1 MITLISTDRCKALP
15 LLSARTAV
23 SALVFAGYTLAAQA
37 TVASGP
43 GPVFEKA
50 PAPVTVEQNAAK
62 QGSPA
67 QLVLDDGSW
76 EGTVGFLG
84 RQFLWFN
91 QFSLGG
97 LPYELLE
104 VSVLFPSGAGVFV
117 GDAIQIGVWHDPDG
131 DPTNGADLLTSFDTT
146 IQSVDGTTFSVYPV
160 SPPVVTPAGGDLLVG
175 VINRY
180 VVGGVPASTNPAAI
194 DTTNPQGRSWYATWT
209 GDPPDPPALPSDDT
223 TALIDPFVA
232 GNWMIRTD
240 GLVELQGIPSQ
251 TQLGSLLLI
260 SMLAA
265 AAAWLLRSRM

>member
-1 MITLISTDRCKALP
+1 MISLFSSDRRKKNP
-15 LLSARTAV
+15 VLSARAAV
-23 SALVFAGYTLAAQA
+23 QLLTWVGLTLAAQ
-37 TVASGP
+37 TVGAAGSDP
-43 GPVFEKA
+43 IFEKA
-50 PAPVTVEQNAAK
+50 PEPVRVEDAAK
-62 QGSPA
+62 QGSPSP
-67 QLVLDDGSW
+67 LVLDDGSW
-76 EGTVGFLG
+76 EGSVGFLG

-104 VSVLFPSGAGVFV
+104 VSVLFPSGSGVFV

-146 IQSVDGTTFSVYPV
+146 IQAVDGTTFSVYPV
-160 SPPVVTPAGGDLLVG
+160 APPIVTPSGGDLLVG

-194 DTTNPQGRSWYATWT
+194 DTTDPQGRSWYATWT
-209 GDPPDPPALPSDDT
+209 GDPPDPPALPSDET

-232 GNWMIRTD
+232 GNWMIRAD
-240 GLVELQGIPSQ
+240 GLVELQGIPAQ
-251 TQLGSLLLI
+251 TPLGSMLLI

-265 AAAWLLRSRM
+265 AAAWLLRSRT